1 MFKGFNDIVNTI
13 KSNKKLFYAI
23 NLLLILI
30 VISLL
35 LKEPTKEKSID
46 EFNNPIKSTNTT
58 NTSDYTNDLEAKL
71 ENILIKIKGVNYV
84 KVMIYTK
91 NTPKL
96 IPLYNENLDNES
108 NIEIGNDGFKRE
120 IIKES
125 SQKDTLLNKDNSK
138 VFEKYYE
145 YPEITGILVVADYS
159 DNEKIKRDIL
169 NAVKTLLNTNL
180 NRIEVVAAEKER
192 EGDQ

>member
-1 MFKGFNDIVNTI
+1 MFKSFNDVVSTI

-35 LKEPTKEKSID
+35 LKQPTKKNSIESYD
-46 EFNNPIKSTNTT
+46 NSVKLQKTNDISGY
-58 NTSDYTNDLEAKL
+58 TSDLENKL
-71 ENILIKIKGVNYV
+71 ESILIKIKGVNYV

-96 IPLYNENLDNES
+96 IPLYDENNDNES

-125 SQKDTLLNKDNSK
+125 SQKETLLNNEKSK

-159 DNEKIKRDIL
+159 DNEKIKKDIL
-169 NAVKTLLNTNL
+169 DAVKTLLNTNL

-192 EGDQ
+192 EGE

>member
-1 MFKGFNDIVNTI
+1 MFKSFNDIVSTI

-30 VISLL
+30 VISLI

-46 EFNNPIKSTNTT
+46 EFNNLVKSDTND
-58 NTSDYTNDLEAKL
+58 TSDYTSDLEIKL
-71 ENILIKIKGVNYV
+71 ESILIEIKGVNYV

-96 IPLYNENLDNES
+96 IPLYDENLDNES
-108 NIEIGNDGFKRE
+108 NIEIGSDGFKRE
-120 IIKES
+120 MIKEN
-125 SQKDTLLNKDNSK
+125 SQKDTLLNKDGSK

-192 EGDQ
+192 EGE

>member
-1 MFKGFNDIVNTI
+1 MFKSFNDVVSTI
-13 KSNKKLFYAI
+13 KNNKKLFYAI

-35 LKEPTKEKSID
+35 LKQPTKENSIENYD
-46 EFNNPIKSTNTT
+46 NSVKLQN
-58 NTSDYTNDLEAKL
+58 TNDISGYTIDLENKL
-71 ENILIKIKGVNYV
+71 ESILIKIKGVNYV

-96 IPLYNENLDNES
+96 IPLYDENNDNES

-125 SQKDTLLNKDNSK
+125 SQKETLLNNEKSK

-159 DNEKIKRDIL
+159 DNEKIKKDIL
-169 NAVKTLLNTNL
+169 DAVKTLLNTNL

-192 EGDQ
+192 EGE